1 MTGWKI
7 FSHSIEMISRNFQQ
21 AVQIFL
27 VPLVLIAL
35 VIFAMVGQMA
45 SELTMHG
52 NGASVP
58 IGMVGPGV
66 FLKFF
71 LLSLVVALIS
81 MWGIV
86 AWHRYVLLE
95 EMPKGWIPRLNPSN
109 IVMYLLRSLQL
120 MLVSMVCMLPV
131 AFIGSAIVQAGGV
144 IGAVLMVVCLVA
156 VSVFVGRMVLVLPA
170 AAIGAS
176 FGLSDAL
183 RATQGQW
190 PTFLAVGFFIF
201 LANAVAA
208 VILLGLS
215 SVPWLMN
222 VVQLGFS
229 AVLSLLN
236 ISILTTLYGYY
247 EEKRSI

>member
-1 MTGWKI
+1 MTGWKL
-7 FSHSIEMISRNFQQ
+7 FSHSIGMISRNFQQ

-27 VPLVLIAL
+27 VPLVLIAV

-52 NGASVP
+52 NGTTVP
-58 IGMVGPGV
+58 IGMVGPGI
-66 FLKFF
+66 LLQIF

-81 MWGIV
+81 MWGVV

-109 IVMYLLRSLQL
+109 MLMYLWRSLQL
-120 MLVSMVCMLPV
+120 MLVSMICILPV
-131 AFIGSAIVQAGGV
+131 AFIGSAIMQAGGV
-144 IGAVLMVVCLVA
+144 IGALLMAVCFVA
-156 VSVFVGRMVLVLPA
+156 VLVFVSRMVLVLPA

-176 FGLSDAL
+176 FGLGEAL
-183 RATQGQW
+183 RATKGQW

-201 LANAVAA
+201 LANVAA
-208 VILLGLS
+208 SVILLGLS
-215 SVPWLMN
+215 SIPWLMS

-236 ISILTTLYGYY
+236 ISILTTLYGYFV
-247 EEKRSI
+247 EKRPI